1 MNTTLVTPL
10 AATVIAAVG
19 GLVVHRV
26 VPPRHATRV
35 LAGITVLAGT
45 AVLAALVLVTL
56 AGASQVAVVADLLPW
71 CPSFAGGG
79 HGSSAMA
86 GVAAALVL
94 VLAVARAVVYG
105 ARVYRDRRALRHV
118 TGLRVEATSEA
129 VALAVPGR
137 PGGIVLG
144 SALVAA
150 LRPGERAVVIAHEQA
165 HLVHRHHRY
174 VYAAELLAASI
185 PALRPLARRVRL
197 CTERWADE
205 LAAHQVGSRR
215 LVARTIA
222 KVAVIG
228 AERRVT
234 AAALAASG
242 GETITRVE
250 ALLRPHRSRAGATGS
265 GLVALTGTAA
275 ICGAVAQA
283 HHLAVFLR
291 HACHL

>member
-1 MNTTLVTPL
+1 MSVALVTPL
-10 AATVIAAVG
+10 VATVVAAAG

-26 VPPRHATRV
+26 VPPAHATRV
-35 LAGITVLAGT
+35 LTGITVLAGT
-45 AVLAALVLVTL
+45 AVLAALVLVAL

-79 HGSSAMA
+79 HGSSAPA
-86 GVAAALVL
+86 GVAAAAVL
-94 VLAVARAVVYG
+94 VLAAARALGYG
-105 ARVYRDRRALRHV
+105 TRVHRDRRALRHV
-118 TGLRVEATSEA
+118 TGLRVEATSGA

-144 SALVAA
+144 SGLLAA
-150 LRPGERAVVIAHEQA
+150 LRPGERAVVIAHERA

-174 VYAAELLAASI
+174 VHATELLAASI
-185 PALRPLARRVRL
+185 PVLSPLAQRVRL

-205 LAAHQVGSRR
+205 LAARQVGSRR

-222 KVAVIG
+222 KVAVIDG
-228 AERRVT
+228 DRRVT
-234 AAALAASG
+234 SATLAASG
-242 GETITRVE
+242 GETLTRVE

-265 GLVALTGTAA
+265 GLIALTVATALV
-275 ICGAVAQA
+275 GAVAQA